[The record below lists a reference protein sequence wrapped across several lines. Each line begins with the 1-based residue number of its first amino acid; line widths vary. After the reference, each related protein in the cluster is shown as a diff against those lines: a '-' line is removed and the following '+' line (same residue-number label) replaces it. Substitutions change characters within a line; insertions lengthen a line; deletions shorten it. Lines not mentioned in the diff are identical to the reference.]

1 MGEYN
6 LLTQRLLAEG
16 YTAENYPDYVRLPGG
31 CWGKDPLRNIY
42 GGFEYTYQYRSQM
55 VFKTKCGLLVKGS
68 SFIGS
73 MSYMGIL

>member
-16 YTAENYPDYVRLPGG
+16 YTAENYPDYVRLLGG

-55 VFKTKCGLLVKGS
+55 VFNYK
-68 SFIGS
+68 
-73 MSYMGIL
+73 